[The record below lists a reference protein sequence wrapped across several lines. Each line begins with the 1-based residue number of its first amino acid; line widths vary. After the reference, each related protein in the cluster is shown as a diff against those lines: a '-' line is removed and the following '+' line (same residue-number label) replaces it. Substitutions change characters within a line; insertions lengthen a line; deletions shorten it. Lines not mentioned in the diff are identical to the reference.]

1 MLVKK
6 ERVSTFDD
14 WVDFFHQWRE
24 DIGYPADLLGTD
36 YLWETKLGELESDEI
51 EFGHFGGQKKWEK
64 VTDIPDQRI
73 KDALLHLID
82 YQGDTEFA
90 SVEQQKNLLERAP
103 THYDL
108 EAILRVNREEMRH
121 GWQMSYLLVTHFG
134 DSGKRRSER
143 LLERRASEHTRLLG
157 SFNEP
162 VNNWLDFFTYTDFID
177 RDGKYQLNM
186 LSRSAFAPLAQ
197 SMRPMLQEEAFHLL
211 TGNTGLMRIVKAGKI
226 PTPLIQKYFN
236 KWLSTA
242 HDLFGQDESS
252 TAHWAYLWGIK
263 GRYDEHLFD
272 GPPEM
277 SRINEVSR
285 GQYHKEVQAI
295 IDSLN
300 RQVKPDQPKLFI
312 PDEKFRRN
320 IGRYAGQTF
329 SVTGEP
335 LSAEEYAKHLRDVLP
350 SPEEDQFVINLEKEK
365 GWIVDPELTQRP
377 RQVLGARC

>member
-1 MLVKK
+1 MLVRNA
-6 ERVSTFDD
+6 RVSTFDD
-14 WVDFFHQWRE
+14 WVDYFHQWRA
-24 DIGYPADLLGTD
+24 DIGYPTDLLGKD
-36 YLWETKLGELESDEI
+36 YVWETKLGELESDEI
-51 EFGHFGGQKKWEK
+51 EFGHFAGQKKWEK
-64 VTDIPDQRI
+64 VADIPDQRI

-134 DSGKRRSER
+134 DSGKKRSER

-162 VNNWLDFFTYTDFID
+162 VHNWLDFFTYTDFID

-186 LSRSAFAPLAQ
+186 LSRSAFAPVAA

-272 GPPEM
+272 GPPDM
-277 SRINEVSR
+277 ARINEVSR

-295 IDSLN
+295 MDALN
-300 RQVKPDQPKLFI
+300 RNLKPDEPKLFV

-335 LSAEEYAKHLRDVLP
+335 LSAAEYEKHLQEVLP

-365 GWIVDPELTQRP
+365 GWIIDPEQSQRP
-377 RQVLGARC
+377 R